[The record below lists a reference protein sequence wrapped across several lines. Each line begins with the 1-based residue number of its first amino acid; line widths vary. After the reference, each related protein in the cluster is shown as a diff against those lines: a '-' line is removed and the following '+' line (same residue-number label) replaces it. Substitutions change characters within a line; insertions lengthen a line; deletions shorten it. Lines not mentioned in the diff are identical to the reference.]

1 MKTSTVVIIGVVL
14 AAGVGG
20 FAYWQYSKA
29 KKAAAAKKAS
39 SKSTVDKVV
48 GSISSLIPVA
58 SSIAALWA

>member
-1 MKTSTVVIIGVVL
+1 MPTSTVVIIGVVV

-29 KKAAAAKKAS
+29 KKAAAAAKK

>member
-39 SKSTVDKVV
+39 KSTVDKVV